1 MSEIL
6 PTVTIETANGPVRI
20 NESDFDAETMKLYES
35 AKTETVQTEPVKTIE
50 TVQTV
55 ETVQTEPVKKF
66 VTKKGKGFIVVDATG
81 NQLDAT
87 VYDSEE
93 SAWSSTLPV

>member
-20 NESDFDAETMKLYES
+20 NESDFDAETMKLYEP
-35 AKTETVQTEPVKTIE
+35 AETPVI
-50 TVQTV
+50 
-55 ETVQTEPVKKF
+55 EPVKKF

>member
-20 NESDFDAETMKLYES
+20 NESDFDAETMKLYEP
-35 AKTETVQTEPVKTIE
+35 AETPVTPPVVETQTTETA
-50 TVQTV
+50 
-55 ETVQTEPVKKF
+55 QTEPVKKF

>member
-20 NESDFDAETMKLYES
+20 NESDFDAETMKLYEP
-35 AKTETVQTEPVKTIE
+35 AETPVTPP
-50 TVQTV
+50 VV
-55 ETVQTEPVKKF
+55 ETQTTVVTPPVVEPVKKF

>member
-20 NESDFDAETMKLYES
+20 NESDYDAATMK
-35 AKTETVQTEPVKTIE
+35 TVEPVKTEPVKTEPVKTTE
-50 TVQTV
+50 TA
-55 ETVQTEPVKKF
+55 QTEPVKKF

-81 NQLDAT
+81 SQLDAT